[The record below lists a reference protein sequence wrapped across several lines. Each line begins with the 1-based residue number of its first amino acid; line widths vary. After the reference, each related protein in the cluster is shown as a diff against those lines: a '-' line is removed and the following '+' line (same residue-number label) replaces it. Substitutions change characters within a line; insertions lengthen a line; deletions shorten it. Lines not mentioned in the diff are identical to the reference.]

1 LEIIRKIKNIEREA
15 EERVAEWENKIALF
29 AVGMQINDLKE
40 KYKDYK
46 EVVKYL
52 EQVQED
58 ILQNLDDFREE
69 EYSEEQQLIMPGLK

>member
-1 LEIIRKIKNIEREA
+1 
-15 EERVAEWENKIALF
+15 LF

-58 ILQNLDDFREE
+58 ILQILMISGRRVF
-69 EYSEEQQLIMPGLK
+69 

>member
-1 LEIIRKIKNIEREA
+1 
-15 EERVAEWENKIALF
+15 
-29 AVGMQINDLKE
+29 MQINDLKE

-58 ILQNLDDFREE
+58 ILQNLDDFRRK
-69 EYSEEQQLIMPGLK
+69 SILKNNSSLCPGLKVMKARL